1 MKAFL
6 KNFGLALGSSI
17 LTGILILGWLDK
29 DPAPK
34 ELQTNPVIPTSYTY
48 NTSLVE
54 GERTDFTSAA
64 EKTVNTVVHVKNTSV
79 YTGNSYMRFFY
90 GDEPKRIGTGSGV
103 IVSPDGY
110 ILTNHHVIEDATA
123 IEITTNDNK
132 KYTAELIGSDPT
144 ADIAVL
150 KIEADRPLP
159 SISFGN
165 SDNTRIGE
173 WVLAVGNPFNLNSTV
188 TAGIISAKSRDLS
201 EYDGKNESY
210 IQTDAAVNQG
220 NSGGALVNTRGELIG
235 INTAITSVSGG
246 FVGYSFAVPSNIARK
261 IFEDILE
268 YGNVQKGLLGVQ
280 GSALNSD
287 LAAELEINQTEG
299 FYIAKII
306 PEMGAESAGL
316 QEGDIITSIDEV
328 EIRKFSDLSGYLSTK
343 RPNDLVQVTFIR
355 DGSEKSLKV
364 VLKKVARTTL
374 MGMDLRNLSSKEKQ
388 ELSEEFPGVLIDNN
402 QNYRLR
408 RYGISSGYRIAQI
421 NNQEIRSI
429 DDIDRFDSDDIQSIL
444 FVSPNGTRERILF
457 N

>member
-6 KNFGLALGSSI
+6 KNFSLALGSSI
-17 LTGILILGWLDK
+17 LTGIFILGWLDK
-29 DPAPK
+29 DSSP
-34 ELQTNPVIPTSYTY
+34 EEIQTIPVIPTSYTY

-79 YTGNSYMRFFY
+79 YSGNSYMRFFY
-90 GDEPKRIGTGSGV
+90 GEEPKRIGTGSGV

-110 ILTNHHVIEDATA
+110 ILTNHHVIDEATE

-132 KYTAELIGSDPT
+132 KYTAQLIGSDPS

-150 KIEADRPLP
+150 KIEANQALP

-280 GSALNSD
+280 GSALNSE

-316 QEGDIITSIDEV
+316 QVGDIITSIDEV
-328 EIRKFSDLSGYLSTK
+328 EIRKFSDLSGYLSSK
-343 RPNDLVQVTFIR
+343 RPEDFVQVTFIR
-355 DGSEKSLKV
+355 DGLEKSLKV

-374 MGMDLRNLSSKEKQ
+374 LGMEIRNLSSKEKQ
-388 ELSEEFPGVLIDNN
+388 ELSEEFPGVLIDKN
-402 QNYRLR
+402 QNYRLK
-408 RYGISSGYRIAQI
+408 RYGISSGYRIAKI
-421 NNQEIRSI
+421 NNQEINSI
-429 DDIDRFDSDDIQSIL
+429 DDIDRFNVDDIQSIL
-444 FVSPNGTRERILF
+444 FVSPNGIRERILF

>member
-29 DPAPK
+29 DPTPK